1 MNNSISNW
9 MKKWLDLF
17 NKKTQIRNQEF
28 IPTESEIDNKVTLTI
43 KYDEWD
49 KQPYMSKEQQEL
61 LDEAY
66 LNYSYSCIRE
76 TKKQEHE
83 MKEKGGWLTLC
94 LTPFFENKEEF
105 INKCKTDNEF
115 SEKWGYKIEER
126 ELSLEER
133 LDIADKFNPLIRE
146 DCLTKTHHPDETE
159 ELKLIYRHEWLDSL
173 GPNVVPQR
181 KLITI
186 TYKDKTIESYE

>member
-1 MNNSISNW
+1 MNNSIPNW

-17 NKKTQIRNQEF
+17 NKETQIRNQEF
-28 IPTESEIDNKVTLTI
+28 IPTESEIDNEVTLTI

-105 INKCKTDNEF
+105 INKCKTDLEF
-115 SEKWGYKIEER
+115 SKTWGLKIEER
-126 ELSLEER
+126 ELDLGERQAILDKNGYRGLLNSNAKNYKSGKKLLEV
-133 LDIADKFNPLIRE
+133 IK
-146 DCLTKTHHPDETE
+146 KTCDDVNIPT
-159 ELKLIYRHEWLDSL
+159 
-173 GPNVVPQR
+173 
-181 KLITI
+181 KLITT
-186 TYKDKTIESYE
+186 TYNNKTIESYEHHR